1 MSGQEGTRS
10 TVPDDYVILHPR
22 VVRYAH
28 WCWALGVI
36 ILIGS
41 GWQIY
46 NQEPIFP
53 SFTFPTWATI
63 GLGSWEGAERVHNDI
78 GLAGALLWHFA
89 AMWLLF
95 ISITVYV
102 IYGIVSGHFHRKF
115 LPVWPSQVLSDI
127 GDFFHGH
134 LDHELGARNAIQKLL
149 YAFAVCAML
158 LMVWTGLVLWKPV
171 QFDFLGGPLG
181 EYEGARYL
189 HFFGMAG
196 IVLFIVVHV
205 ALTLLVPKVLPPMI
219 TGKARRSKVAAQLRG
234 EAS

>member
-1 MSGQEGTRS
+1 MRDKPNQALSK
-10 TVPDDYVILHPR
+10 DYVVLHAR

-53 SFTFPTWATI
+53 GFTFPAWATI
-63 GLGSWEGAERVHNDI
+63 GLGSDEGAERVHNDI

-102 IYGIVSGHFHRKF
+102 IYGVVSGHFRKKF
-115 LPVWPSQVLSDI
+115 LPIWPSQILHDI
-127 GDFFHGH
+127 GDFFRGH

-149 YAFAVCAML
+149 YTFAVCTMI

-171 QFDFLGGPLG
+171 QFDFLGAPIG

-196 IVLFIVVHV
+196 IVLFIIVHV
-205 ALTLLVPKVLPPMI
+205 ALTILVPKVLPPMI
-219 TGKARRSKVAAQLRG
+219 TGKARREAVAAELRG
-234 EAS
+234 ELS

>member
-1 MSGQEGTRS
+1 MTDG
-10 TVPDDYVILHPR
+10 YVILHPR
-22 VVRYAH
+22 IVRYAH

-53 SFTFPTWATI
+53 SFTFPVWATI

-95 ISITVYV
+95 ISIVSYT
-102 IYGIVSGHFHRKF
+102 IYGIVSGHFRRKF
-115 LPVWPSQVLSDI
+115 LPIWPSQILRDI
-127 GDFFHGH
+127 GDFLRGH
-134 LDHELGARNAIQKLL
+134 LDHELGVRNAIQKLL
-149 YAFAVCAML
+149 YASAVLMML

-171 QFDFLGGPLG
+171 QFDFLGAPIG

-196 IVLFIVVHV
+196 LVLFIVVHV
-205 ALTLLVPKVLPPMI
+205 GLTIIVPKVLPPMI
-219 TGKARRSKVAAQLRG
+219 TGKAPRAKVAAQLRG